1 MKAMPFLGIVGASLY
16 FKFVAFLLAL
26 AFGFLFLY
34 LFPKRVEGMSKIIS
48 SFPWKSLGVGV
59 LTPIV
64 FSLIVAFLAV
74 SLVGIPFIFILLPIF
89 LLLVYFAKIFTAF
102 FVGRKILGPK
112 KSWGWALLVGIAIYY
127 ALSLIL
133 VINGIIAFF
142 FICLGLGAF
151 VLDQKSRR
159 RNLAKSPAKKR

>member
-1 MKAMPFLGIVGASLY
+1 
-16 FKFVAFLLAL
+16 
-26 AFGFLFLY
+26 
-34 LFPKRVEGMSKIIS
+34 
-48 SFPWKSLGVGV
+48 
-59 LTPIV
+59 
-64 FSLIVAFLAV
+64 
-74 SLVGIPFIFILLPIF
+74 
-89 LLLVYFAKIFTAF
+89 
-102 FVGRKILGPK
+102 
-112 KSWGWALLVGIAIYY
+112 LLVGIAIYY